1 MLHKWRISVASS
13 GHYGFCRNSEVCAAR
28 QAETLLDP
36 MEAGWSPRNPLK
48 MRHILDHL
56 NFRQS
61 SVRRSPPP
69 ALPRNWLSLQSKLP
83 QCTLLSHFCAIQ
95 LRLMRRCTGS
105 AIDPS
110 RPACRAKRGRSI
122 ADLAEHES
130 ESDDYACPTLP
141 LTRVAP
147 TSKANHEQ
155 TAAERG
161 RELPRGCARSLGR
174 PTAQGRGA
182 RRLWTN
188 LWKLRL
194 PASLCRL
201 QAMS

>member
-1 MLHKWRISVASS
+1 
-13 GHYGFCRNSEVCAAR
+13 
-28 QAETLLDP
+28 
-36 MEAGWSPRNPLK
+36 
-48 MRHILDHL
+48 
-56 NFRQS
+56 
-61 SVRRSPPP
+61 
-69 ALPRNWLSLQSKLP
+69 
-83 QCTLLSHFCAIQ
+83 
-95 LRLMRRCTGS
+95 LMRRCTGS

>member
-36 MEAGWSPRNPLK
+36 MEASWSPRNPLK

-110 RPACRAKRGRSI
+110 RPARRAKRGRSI

-147 TSKANHEQ
+147 SSQGEPRPNGSRKGPRI
-155 TAAERG
+155 AERVRQISG
-161 RELPRGCARSLGR
+161 KTNSAEAREAR
-174 PTAQGRGA
+174 P
-182 RRLWTN
+182 LWTN
-188 LWKLRL
+188 LRKWML

-201 QAMS
+201 